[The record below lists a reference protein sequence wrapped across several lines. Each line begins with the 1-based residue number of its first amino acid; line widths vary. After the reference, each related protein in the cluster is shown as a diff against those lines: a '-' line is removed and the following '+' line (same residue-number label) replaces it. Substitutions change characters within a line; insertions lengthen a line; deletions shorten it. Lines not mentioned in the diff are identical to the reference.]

1 MDPRSEPGDHGRG
14 GSERP
19 DHVHDRDE
27 DNARVDDRA
36 VADDGVD
43 GFAIQGPGLGETG
56 GAAGFAEDADLQE
69 DDLERLAA
77 RRQPGADVEA
87 LLREASDLVEQA
99 QPRHFS
105 NAVKLD
111 RERLA
116 QILGEAIQRLPEEL
130 RGARWMLKERE
141 EFLARTNREADEI
154 LAAARGQAERMV
166 QRSEVLRSAETKA
179 RRIVERARADA
190 ARVRNECDD
199 YCDQRL
205 AQLEAALERTMRV
218 VAAGRR
224 KLRPSVGRPHGGG
237 QSDAR
242 SGESK
247 GSGEPANGY
256 SDQRSGPSMFDQD
269 HA

>member
-14 GSERP
+14 SSERP
-19 DHVHDRDE
+19 DHAHDRDE
-27 DNARVDDRA
+27 DHARVDDRA
-36 VADDGVD
+36 VEDDGID
-43 GFAIQGPGLGETG
+43 GFVTRGPGAGE
-56 GAAGFAEDADLQE
+56 AGVDAGLAEDAEFQE
-69 DDLERLAA
+69 EDLERLAA
-77 RRQPGADVEA
+77 RRKPGADVEA
-87 LLREASDLVEQA
+87 LLREARDLVGQA

-116 QILGEAIQRLPEEL
+116 QMLDEAIHRLPEEL
-130 RGARWMLKERE
+130 RAARWMVKERD
-141 EFLARTNREADEI
+141 EFLARTNREGDEI

-166 QRSEVLRSAETKA
+166 QRSEVLRSAEAKA

-190 ARVRNECDD
+190 ARLRSECDD

-224 KLRPSVGRPHGGG
+224 KLRPRVGRSHSGG
-237 QSDAR
+237 QGDVPASEPGA
-242 SGESK
+242 SGA
-247 GSGEPANGY
+247 PANGY
-256 SDQRSGPSMFDQD
+256 SDQPSRPTMFDQD